1 LVPGRKRAGTALMA
15 EQYRAAVR
23 QDKALTL
30 KEAETCPCCTPIGED
45 GMESQSI
52 LSPWEKSSQSSRT
65 EDKLVDDPVG
75 DDIEHGLD
83 CTIRLKP
90 DATGSG
96 KKERE
101 EGCTNSRGDGRT
113 GGSLFSTRI
122 PADCLL
128 RISPSIAAY
137 RIEEA
142 SGVTCLLGGTGKG
155 TIAADEEEAT
165 SEGSSDNRL

>member
-1 LVPGRKRAGTALMA
+1 MA

-23 QDKALTL
+23 HDKAITL
-30 KEAETCPCCTPIGED
+30 KEAEACLCCTPIGED
-45 GMESQSI
+45 GTESQSMM
-52 LSPWEKSSQSSRT
+52 LPEEEDCQSSKT

-75 DDIEHGLD
+75 DDIEHGLA
-83 CTIRLKP
+83 CTIRLKL
-90 DATGSG
+90 DTTGSG
-96 KKERE
+96 KKERGG
-101 EGCTNSRGDGRT
+101 GCTNSRGDGCA
-113 GGSLFSTRI
+113 GGSLSLTRI
-122 PADCLL
+122 PTDRLL